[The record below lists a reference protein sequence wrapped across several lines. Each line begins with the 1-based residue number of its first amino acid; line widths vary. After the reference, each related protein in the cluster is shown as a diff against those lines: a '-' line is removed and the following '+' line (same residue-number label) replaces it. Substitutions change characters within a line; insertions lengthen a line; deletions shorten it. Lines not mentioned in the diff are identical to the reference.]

1 VLLGCRTLDGEQ
13 FDLVLPTAQLG
24 SAEAGRA
31 VSGQRGDAANELAR
45 EKQRLLE
52 LFAGLLDARGRVDR
66 VAEIDDLA
74 LVVAAL
80 AGNDGPA
87 VQTDTESRNAS
98 EVALV
103 QG

>member
-1 VLLGCRTLDGEQ
+1 MPGWQTLDGKEL
-13 FDLVLPTAQLG
+13 DLVLATAELR
-24 SAEAGRA
+24 SALAGRA
-31 VSGQRGDAANELAR
+31 VSGQQGHAANELAR
-45 EKQRLLE
+45 EEERSLE
-52 LFAGLLDARGRVDR
+52 FLAGLLDARGRVDR